1 MNLNKNKKIN
11 KKFDPTTYW
20 YVLLLIIF
28 VLFLLLIGYG
38 VFSFLYIKNQISDM
52 ELESTNNSQNSTSTV
67 NNKEFENINNLNK
80 VLTELDN
87 KEAIYNNL
95 LKISTKVSSSSV
107 ATSTE

>member
-1 MNLNKNKKIN
+1 
-11 KKFDPTTYW
+11 
-20 YVLLLIIF
+20 
-28 VLFLLLIGYG
+28 
-38 VFSFLYIKNQISDM
+38 M